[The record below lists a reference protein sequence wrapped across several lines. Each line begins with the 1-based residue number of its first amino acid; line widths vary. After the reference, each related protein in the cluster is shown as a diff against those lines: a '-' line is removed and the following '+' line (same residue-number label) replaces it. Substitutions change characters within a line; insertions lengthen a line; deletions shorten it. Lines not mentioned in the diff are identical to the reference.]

1 MDRRRV
7 SIAGFLL
14 LAVCFMPGCTSSSM
28 PSGGGGGGGGG
39 SNPQAPS
46 IISQPMSQSVNVGQT
61 ATFTVTA
68 TGTSPLSYQWME
80 NGMVIANSD
89 SSTYTTA
96 QTTAADDG
104 DTFSVTVSNSVGSRT
119 SSTATLTVH
128 TVTVSGTDVTTYK
141 NDLARTGQNLTETT
155 LTPAGL
161 NSTSF
166 GLKRNLSVTG
176 HVDAQPLYLS
186 QLSIGGVMHNVV
198 FVATEHDLV
207 YAFDSDNGAM
217 LWNVSV
223 APAGESVGDDHGCGQ
238 VSPEAG
244 ITATPVIDRN
254 AGAHGT
260 IFVVAMTK
268 DGSNKYHH
276 RIHALDVTTGAELL
290 GGPVE
295 VQATYP
301 TSSGTTTFDPHQYK
315 ERPGLLLLN
324 GIVYTMWSSHCDIQ
338 PYTAWIIGYNESTLA
353 RSLVFNLA
361 PNSGGAG
368 PSIWMAGG
376 APAVD
381 SSNNIYVLA
390 ANGVFE
396 TSLDANGFPNK
407 GDYGNA
413 FVKLST
419 ANNTLSV
426 ADYFQEVGEMNE
438 NSADIDLGSGSAMVL
453 PDLQDSGGVT
463 RRLAVGA
470 GKDGHLY
477 VVNRDNMGKYNSGSN
492 SIWQDL
498 VNVLPGGVWSTP
510 AYFNKTVYYGDV
522 GGGLKAFSLNGSL
535 KLTLPPA
542 QTTTSFG
549 YPGTSPAISASG
561 SSNAIVWAAENSS
574 PAVLHAYNASTLV
587 ELYNSSQAGSRD
599 HCGNGNK
606 FITPTIADGKVF
618 LGTQSSVCVFGLL
631 P

>member
-1 MDRRRV
+1 MIRRRTAPV
-7 SIAGFLL
+7 FLSVFAAWA
-14 LAVCFMPGCTSSSM
+14 LAACTGTSTVGVGVNQDPPM
-28 PSGGGGGGGGG
+28 
-39 SNPQAPS
+39 
-46 IISQPMSQSVNVGQT
+46 ITSQPSAQTVAAGST
-61 ATFTVTA
+61 ATFSVSA
-68 TGTSPLSYQWME
+68 SGASPLSFQWSR
-80 NGMVIANSD
+80 NG
-89 SSTYTTA
+89 SSISGATSAAYTTPP
-96 QTTAADDG
+96 TVSGDDG
-104 DTFSVTVSNSVGSRT
+104 EMFAVAISNSVGSAT
-119 SSTATLTVH
+119 SNSVRLTV
-128 TVTVSGTDVTTYK
+128 TAPPPPPPPPAQGTDVTTYK
-141 NDLARTGQNLTETT
+141 NDLARTAQNLTESVLTT
-155 LTPAGL
+155 SNVSSAT
-161 NSTSF
+161 F
-166 GLKRNLSVTG
+166 GLRRNLSVTG

-186 QLSIGGVMHNVV
+186 QLSVGGAMHNVV
-198 FVATEHDLV
+198 FVATEHDMV
-207 YAFDSDNGAM
+207 YAFDSDTGAT
-217 LWNVSV
+217 LWSVSV
-223 APAGESVGDDHGCGQ
+223 ANGESVGDDHNCGQ

-244 ITATPVIDRN
+244 ITATPVIDRT

-260 IFVVAMTK
+260 IFVVAMTR
-268 DGSNKYHH
+268 DGGGAYHH
-276 RIHALDVTTGAELL
+276 RLHALDVTTGAELL

-301 TSSGTTTFDPHQYK
+301 NNSGHTTFDAHQYK

-324 GIVYTMWSSHCDIQ
+324 GIVYTMWSSHCDVQ
-338 PYTAWIIGYNESTLA
+338 PYTAWIMGYNESSLA
-353 RSLVFNLA
+353 QVRVFNLA

-381 SSNNIYVLA
+381 SSGNIYLLA

-419 ANNTLSV
+419 AGNSLSV

-453 PDLQDSGGVT
+453 PDLQDGGGVT
-463 RRLAVGA
+463 RSLAVGA

-477 VVNRDNMGKYNSGSN
+477 VVNRGNMGKYNPGSN
-492 SIWQDL
+492 NIWQDL
-498 VNVLPGGVWSTP
+498 SNVLPGGVWSTP

-522 GGGLKAFSLNGSL
+522 GGSLKAFSLNSSL
-535 KLTLPPA
+535 KLVIPPA
-542 QTTTSFG
+542 QTSTTFG
-549 YPGTSPAISASG
+549 YPGTSPAISANG
-561 SSNAIVWAAENSS
+561 TSNAIVWASENSS
-574 PAVLHAYNASTLV
+574 PAVLHAYDASTLM

-618 LGTQSSVCVFGLL
+618 LGTQNSVCVFGLL

>member
-1 MDRRRV
+1 
-7 SIAGFLL
+7 
-14 LAVCFMPGCTSSSM
+14 
-28 PSGGGGGGGGG
+28 
-39 SNPQAPS
+39 
-46 IISQPMSQSVNVGQT
+46 
-61 ATFTVTA
+61 
-68 TGTSPLSYQWME
+68 
-80 NGMVIANSD
+80 
-89 SSTYTTA
+89 
-96 QTTAADDG
+96 
-104 DTFSVTVSNSVGSRT
+104 
-119 SSTATLTVH
+119 
-128 TVTVSGTDVTTYK
+128 
-141 NDLARTGQNLTETT
+141 
-155 LTPAGL
+155 
-161 NSTSF
+161 
-166 GLKRNLSVTG
+166 
-176 HVDAQPLYLS
+176 
-186 QLSIGGVMHNVV
+186 
-198 FVATEHDLV
+198 
-207 YAFDSDNGAM
+207 
-217 LWNVSV
+217 
-223 APAGESVGDDHGCGQ
+223 
-238 VSPEAG
+238 
-244 ITATPVIDRN
+244 
-254 AGAHGT
+254 
-260 IFVVAMTK
+260 
-268 DGSNKYHH
+268 
-276 RIHALDVTTGAELL
+276 
-290 GGPVE
+290 
-295 VQATYP
+295 
-301 TSSGTTTFDPHQYK
+301 
-315 ERPGLLLLN
+315 
-324 GIVYTMWSSHCDIQ
+324 
-338 PYTAWIIGYNESTLA
+338 
-353 RSLVFNLA
+353 
-361 PNSGGAG
+361 
-368 PSIWMAGG
+368 AGG

-419 ANNTLSV
+419 AGNSLSV

-438 NSADIDLGSGSAMVL
+438 NTADIDLGSGSAMVL

-549 YPGTSPAISASG
+549 YPGTSPAISANG